1 MSKTRLLAFLCFFA
15 AACLTAQEKS
25 GNTYN
30 PKTPYTAEALQADIR
45 ILKKALQEAHP
56 GLYNYN
62 SKQQIDQR
70 FDSVLCSIQ
79 NPQTELQFFST
90 VSRLVA
96 SIGCGHTACLLAKEY
111 KKQFEEKAC
120 RYFPFKIK
128 IFEKQAFII
137 RNLSTDST
145 LICGS
150 EIVSINGQSIASIL
164 ALLIPFI
171 ASDGYNLTLKYRD
184 MEDNFMY
191 YYSEFISQPLWFSLQ
206 IKSPGDDLL
215 RSITLPA
222 LHLEEMQRI
231 SKKRKGYRD
240 LRLPKEKPLQFEL
253 SSDNTAIL
261 SIHSFDGR
269 DIGSAHQH
277 YRSVLRQAFDTI
289 KYRGVNDLIIDLRNN
304 GGGDDDNGWFLYS
317 FLTDSVF
324 RYYDRVEVASGKR
337 FSFLKHT
344 NRPPCLNLF
353 HLFVK
358 KDSAGRYIWT
368 HGHYTQIH
376 KPNELNYRGSVFIL
390 INGESFSAT
399 TEFAAVADFHKRAV
413 FVGEETGGAYQGNNS
428 GLEIMLT
435 LPNSGVRVRIPIMKY
450 VCAVGSNHK
459 PGRGIMPDYTV
470 IPSIDDILKGLDT
483 EKEFTLDLIRRKHCK
498 SCGK

>member
-15 AACLTAQEKS
+15 AACTAQEKPASS
-25 GNTYN
+25 GNTQITYS
-30 PKTPYTAEALQADIR
+30 AEALQADIR
-45 ILKKALQEAHP
+45 LLKKALQEAHP

-62 SKQQIDQR
+62 SRQEIEQR
-70 FDSVLCSIQ
+70 FDSVCNSIQ
-79 NPQTELQFFST
+79 TPQTELEFFSA

-96 SIGCGHTACLLAKEY
+96 SIGCGHTTCMPSKEY
-111 KKQFEEKAC
+111 KKQYEEKTC

-128 IFEKQAFII
+128 ILEKRAYMV

-150 EIVSINGQSIASIL
+150 EILSINGQSLGSIL
-164 ALLIPFI
+164 DVILPHI
-171 ASDGYNLTLKYRD
+171 ASDGYNLTLKYHD

-191 YYSEFISQPLWFSLQ
+191 YYSEFIAQPLWFSLQ
-206 IKSPGDDLL
+206 IKSPGDDLIKNI
-215 RSITLPA
+215 SLPA

-231 SKKRKGYRD
+231 SAKRKGYKD
-240 LRLPKEKPLQFEL
+240 LHLPKEKPLQFEL
-253 SSDNTAIL
+253 TTDNTAIL
-261 SIHSFDGR
+261 TIHSFDGR
-269 DIGSAHQH
+269 DIGSAHEH
-277 YRSVLRQAFDTI
+277 YRSFLKHAFDSV
-289 KYRGVNDLIIDLRNN
+289 KYHGVNDLIIDLRNN
-304 GGGDDDNGWFLYS
+304 GGGDDDNGWYLYS
-317 FLTDSVF
+317 FLTDSAF
-324 RYYDRVEVASGKR
+324 QYYDRVEVASAKR
-337 FSFLKHT
+337 FSFLRHT

-358 KDSAGRYIWT
+358 KDSAGRYLWA
-368 HGHYTQIH
+368 HGPYTRIH
-376 KPNELNYRGSVFIL
+376 RPNERNYNGSVFIL

-435 LPNSGVRVRIPIMKY
+435 LPNSGVRVRIPLMKY
-450 VCAVGSNHK
+450 ICAVGNNHK
-459 PGRGIMPDYTV
+459 SGRGIMPDYTV
-470 IPSIDDILKGLDT
+470 LPSIDDILKGVDT
-483 EKEFTLDLIRRKHCK
+483 EKEFTLDLIRKKHCK